1 MLEYTG
7 AQQIYIE
14 IKDKFR
20 KRNNYTLNIR
30 YTTKLGMD
38 YEGFY
43 VSTYT
48 NENGDTRYLSRVFYM
63 FCLFIIIFLYNILQK
78 RYICHV
84 LHGAIT
90 IAIDIT
96 LGKQPFCDLLHQH
109 ATPMKIH

>member
-48 NENGDTRYLSRVFYM
+48 NENGDTRYLLRVFILV
-63 FCLFIIIFLYNILQK
+63 LFIYYYFSL
-78 RYICHV
+78 
-84 LHGAIT
+84 
-90 IAIDIT
+90 
-96 LGKQPFCDLLHQH
+96 
-109 ATPMKIH
+109 